1 MNKSI
6 IEALTSGNYADLPE
20 DFTKKDALRLFS
32 QSKITE
38 DQYGSYIDHLL
49 DSAKAT
55 PTKSNDLR
63 FKVGEKNWCS
73 LSAGNLGVAFQKPL
87 NLKANT
93 LLALLTVHREEILER
108 LKAELEGEYD
118 IQTREGSKGDYNVLL
133 KGNVVIGSAN
143 STAQIEKQKGI
154 IEHCLSMVS

>member
-1 MNKSI
+1 MKKI

-32 QSKITE
+32 QSKIDSE
-38 DQYGSYIDHLL
+38 VFGSYIDHLL

>member
-1 MNKSI
+1 M
-6 IEALTSGNYADLPE
+6 
-20 DFTKKDALRLFS
+20 
-32 QSKITE
+32 
-38 DQYGSYIDHLL
+38 
-49 DSAKAT
+49 
-55 PTKSNDLR
+55 
-63 FKVGEKNWCS
+63 
-73 LSAGNLGVAFQKPL
+73 
-87 NLKANT
+87 
-93 LLALLTVHREEILER
+93 TVHREEILER